1 MEGHRL
7 MPEIPLEKPSRT
19 DQQIENDLP
28 VTAKLLAV
36 WRFIS
41 SAYVTFSANTTT
53 MALLVS
59 STNR

>member
-1 MEGHRL
+1 
-7 MPEIPLEKPSRT
+7 MPETPLEKPSRT